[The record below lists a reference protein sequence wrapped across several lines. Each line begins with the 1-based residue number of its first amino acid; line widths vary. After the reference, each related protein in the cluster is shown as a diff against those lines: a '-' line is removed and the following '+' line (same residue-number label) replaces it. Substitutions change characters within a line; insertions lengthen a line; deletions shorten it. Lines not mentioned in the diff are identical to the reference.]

1 MTDAVDVVI
10 VGAGIAGLTAAVE
23 LGAAGLSVRVIEAAL
38 DVGGKAGVRMIDGVE
53 VDTGPSV
60 LTLPWVFEEV
70 FARAGRSFQEEVEL
84 LRPDPAFRYVFDD
97 GVELVLHHD
106 LEQSFAEVKR
116 TFGSD
121 AERQFRAYLEHAR
134 AVWEAAAPHFV
145 FAPAPR
151 WSRLARLGPGEW
163 ARLLRIDPFSSL
175 ERGIDKRVREPH
187 LRDLLRRFATYSGS
201 DVRKAPG
208 TLACVAHVELG
219 LGGFG
224 VRGGI
229 HALALALAR
238 AARGVGVEFELGRR
252 VVEIEAR
259 SGRVNAVRCDDGRVV
274 RSGHVVLNA
283 DASTL
288 REGAFGR
295 SLARAVLGP
304 GGELSMSAYTGVIR
318 ARRRPRTAHAV
329 LFPENY
335 LQEFIDIFDAGQVP
349 VEPAIYLCAPEVAHG
364 RRGWADEEPL
374 FVMINAPAISVSH
387 HEVEASVVRERVLR
401 RLRDRGLIEST
412 DDFVWWRAPV
422 DLARE
427 FPGSQGA
434 IYGSAVHGR
443 WVAFN
448 RPDNEPSGVGGLYLA
463 SGSAHPGGG
472 VPLVAQSG
480 KQAARAILGQRR
492 LSA

>member
-1 MTDAVDVVI
+1 VTDAADVVI

-23 LGAAGLSVRVIEAAL
+23 LGAAGLSVRVIEASL
-38 DVGGKAGVRMIDGVE
+38 GVGGKAGVRTIDGVE

-60 LTLPWVFEEV
+60 LTLPWVFDEV
-70 FARAGRSFQEEVEL
+70 FARAGLSFQEEVEL
-84 LRPDPAFRYVFDD
+84 LQPDPAFRYVFDD

-106 LEQSFAEVKR
+106 LEQSFAEIR
-116 TFGSD
+116 GTFGSD
-121 AERQFRAYLEHAR
+121 AERQFRAYLERAR

-163 ARLLRIDPFSSL
+163 ARLLRIDALSTL

-229 HALALALAR
+229 HALGLALER
-238 AARGVGVEFELGRR
+238 AARAVGVEFELGRR
-252 VVEIEAR
+252 VLEIEAR
-259 SGRVNAVRCDDGRVV
+259 SGRVDAIRCDDGRVV
-274 RSGHVVLNA
+274 RCTHVVLNA
-283 DASTL
+283 DANNL
-288 REGAFGR
+288 RGGAFGP
-295 SLARAVLGP
+295 SLVKTRLGP
-304 GGELSMSAYTGVIR
+304 VTEPSMSAYTGIIR

-329 LFPENY
+329 LFPQNY
-335 LQEFIDIFDAGQVP
+335 LQEFVDIFDAGQVP
-349 VEPAIYLCAPEVAHG
+349 ARPAIYLCALEVAHA

-374 FVMINAPAISVSH
+374 FVMINAPAVSALRQ
-387 HEVEASVVRERVLR
+387 EVASGVVREQVLC
-401 RLRDRGLIEST
+401 RLRERGLVASA
-412 DDFVWWRAPV
+412 DDFVWWRTPA

-427 FPGSQGA
+427 FPGSHGA
-434 IYGSAVHGR
+434 IYGSALHGSR
-443 WVAFN
+443 AAFN
-448 RPDNEPSGVGGLYLA
+448 RPDNEPAGVGGLYLA

-480 KQAARAILGQRR
+480 KQAARAILERRR